1 MRIVFMGTPEFAVP
15 SLQALVE
22 NGFDVVG
29 VITQPDKPKGR
40 GGKVQQSPVK
50 EYALSKNIPVFQPL
64 KIRNEL
70 EMLQNLKPDYCVTAA
85 FGQILS
91 QAVLDIS
98 KATINVHGSLLP
110 KHRGAAPAQWA
121 ILQGDAVT
129 GITTMF
135 TDKGIDTGKMLLKA
149 ECAIEPTD
157 TAGSLLQK
165 LSVIGANLLIQTLKN
180 IETIVPIEQNEAEF
194 TYDPMLKKEMG
205 EIDFTKPAEYI
216 ERQVRAMQPWPK
228 AYITSHSGLQY
239 KITQAKVLQNSSKE
253 PGTVV
258 FASSKQGLIVATATK
273 DIQILRMQAPNKKE
287 MDAAAYLL
295 GKPMQS
301 NIQITQALE

>member
-50 EYALSKNIPVFQPL
+50 EYALSKNLPVFQPL

-91 QAVLDIS
+91 QAVLDIP

-258 FASSKQGLIVATATK
+258 FASGKQGLIVATATK

>member
-91 QAVLDIS
+91 QAVLDIP